1 MNRTTTTRNARRGF
15 TIIEVMI
22 VLVIIGVIGGIVG
35 LNLIG
40 AAQQS
45 RVQATEQTMQTVRG
59 ALKLYYTQ
67 NGKYPESSSWL
78 SDIQNSL
85 NAPAED
91 AWGNPLVY
99 QQMNDGAGFVIY
111 SDGADGVAE
120 TDDDIELGPDHE

>member
-1 MNRTTTTRNARRGF
+1 MNRTTTTRSARRGF

-40 AAQQS
+40 ASQEARVDATKQS
-45 RVQATEQTMQTVRG
+45 MGTVRS
-59 ALKLYYTQ
+59 ALKLYFTQ

-78 SDIQNSL
+78 TDIQNSL

-99 QQMNDGAGFVIY
+99 QQMDNGAGFVLY

-120 TDDDIELGPDHE
+120 TDDDIEIGPDHE